1 MPPDLS
7 LSLCVAVWAV
17 HYWSTHQNSPA
28 LVTMDCLRVVLG
40 VLVVVV
46 AAPVVGYAVKHQA
59 AVQPH
64 KISTAIFF
72 LFELLG
78 FLSLNSKVKTQL

>member
-46 AAPVVGYAVKHQA
+46 AEPVVVYAVKYQA

-64 KISTAIFF
+64 KLLSTAVFIIFQVLMF
-72 LFELLG
+72 L
-78 FLSLNSKVKTQL
+78 

>member
-1 MPPDLS
+1 MPPDLP
-7 LSLCVAVWAV
+7 LSQCVTVWVV
-17 HYWSTHQNSPA
+17 HCWSTYQNFPA

-46 AAPVVGYAVKHQA
+46 PEPVVASAVKYLA

-64 KISTAIFF
+64 KLTTAILIVF
-72 LFELLG
+72 
-78 FLSLNSKVKTQL
+78 

>member
-1 MPPDLS
+1 MPPDLP
-7 LSLCVAVWAV
+7 LSQCVTVWAV
-17 HYWSTHQNSPA
+17 HCWSTHQNFPA

-46 AAPVVGYAVKHQA
+46 PEPVVASAVKYLA

-64 KISTAIFF
+64 KLTTAILIVF
-72 LFELLG
+72 
-78 FLSLNSKVKTQL
+78 